1 MEGPLP
7 RFIHRLGVAGREF
20 EWGVTPCRGER
31 ARARSHNPLETQLY
45 KRVCKYMRKNL
56 NHGNPVVKAVS
67 NICLGNP
74 WSVVGNNY
82 KNAMAHVSPIL
93 NEHDNEKRE
102 VNFLKELIN
111 IRDGHVTCDIL
122 SKQEVSDIIVY
133 LCTK

>member
-1 MEGPLP
+1 MSE
-7 RFIHRLGVAGREF
+7 V
-20 EWGVTPCRGER
+20 
-31 ARARSHNPLETQLY
+31 NPLETQLY

-56 NHGNPVVKAVS
+56 NHANPVVKAVS

-82 KNAMAHVSPIL
+82 NNAMAHVSPIL
-93 NEHDNEKRE
+93 NEQDNEKRE
-102 VNFLKELIN
+102 VNLLKELIN

-133 LCTK
+133 LCTKWCLYT

>member
-1 MEGPLP
+1 MSAVHKLNAVVRFNVLP
-7 RFIHRLGVAGREF
+7 SGG
-20 EWGVTPCRGER
+20 
-31 ARARSHNPLETQLY
+31 LY
-45 KRVCKYMRKNL
+45 E
-56 NHGNPVVKAVS
+56 NPVVKAVS

-74 WSVVGNNY
+74 RSVVGNNY

-93 NEHDNEKRE
+93 NEHENEKRE
-102 VNFLKELIN
+102 VNLLKELIN

>member
-1 MEGPLP
+1 MSE
-7 RFIHRLGVAGREF
+7 V
-20 EWGVTPCRGER
+20 
-31 ARARSHNPLETQLY
+31 NPLETRLY

-56 NHGNPVVKAVS
+56 NHANPVVKAVS

-82 KNAMAHVSPIL
+82 NNAMAQVSPIL

-102 VNFLKELIN
+102 VNLLKELIN

-133 LCTK
+133 LGTKWCLYT